1 MYCVFYVIR
10 LQTTM
15 AQHYPFLL
23 FCANAGMPDH
33 EILNSER
40 IVMIANICSPFL
52 LLPIRVVDYFLP
64 HVSRHDYPR
73 GHKGGGILNQES
85 NFSPRLRGLVQ

>member
-23 FCANAGMPDH
+23 FCANAGVPDH
-33 EILNSER
+33 EVLNSER
-40 IVMIANICSPFL
+40 IVMIANRCSPFL

-64 HVSRHDYPR
+64 DDSRHDYPR
-73 GHKGGGILNQES
+73 GHKGSGILNQES